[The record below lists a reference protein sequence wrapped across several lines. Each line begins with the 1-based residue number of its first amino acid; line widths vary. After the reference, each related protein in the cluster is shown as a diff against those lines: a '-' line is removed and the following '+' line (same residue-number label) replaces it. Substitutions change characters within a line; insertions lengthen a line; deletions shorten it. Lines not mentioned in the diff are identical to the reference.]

1 MERVLIPGSFDP
13 ITVGHMDIIRRAAH
27 LFPHVVVAVMTNDMQ
42 NYVSGVTPKRYM
54 FTQEERCHL
63 ACIACAE
70 LPNVEVIS
78 AVGRLIDVVDAQ
90 GIDGIIKGVR
100 TAVDFEYE
108 QKHALW
114 NRAHNPR
121 AETLY
126 MPATPSFDGISSTWV
141 RKRLE
146 AGESVEEYVPASVSA
161 WIAENLHLEGK
172 TKP

>member
-63 ACIACAE
+63 ARLACAE

-78 AVGRLIDVVDAQ
+78 AGGRLIDVVDAQ
-90 GIDGIIKGVR
+90 SIDGIVKGVR

-126 MPATPSFDGISSTWV
+126 MPASPSFDGVSSTLV
-141 RKRLE
+141 RQRLE
-146 AGESVEEYVPASVSA
+146 SGESVEAYLPQTVSA
-161 WIAENLHLEGK
+161 WIAENLHLEVEGK
-172 TKP
+172 N

>member
-1 MERVLIPGSFDP
+1 MNRVLIPGSFDP

-63 ACIACAE
+63 ARLACAD
-70 LPNVEVIS
+70 LSNVEVIS
-78 AVGRLIDVVDAQ
+78 AGGRLIDLVDAQ
-90 GIDGIIKGVR
+90 EIDGIIKGVR
-100 TAVDFEYE
+100 AAVDFEYE

-126 MPATPSFDGISSTWV
+126 MPASPSFDGISSTLV
-141 RKRLE
+141 RQRLE
-146 AGESVEEYVPASVSA
+146 SGESVEAYLPAPVAA
-161 WIAENLHLEGK
+161 WIADHLHLKGND
-172 TKP
+172 

>member
-13 ITVGHMDIIRRAAH
+13 ITVGHMDIICRAAH

-63 ACIACAE
+63 ARLACAD

-78 AVGRLIDVVDAQ
+78 AGGRLIDVVDEQ

-126 MPATPSFDGISSTWV
+126 MPASPSFDGISSTLV

-146 AGESVEEYVPASVSA
+146 AGESVEAYLPTPVAA
-161 WIAENLHLEGK
+161 WIKSQPHFD
-172 TKP
+172 